1 MKLLAVDPGETTG
14 MCIVE
19 LDGYKVEVKVIDSI
33 PYEDMLGLIRDGEMA
48 KLEYMIIETFPTM
61 TRTTEQIKKV
71 LNISI
76 LMEELFPMV
85 KLRIIQPSW
94 WKYMAKNGKW
104 KVPTATDQ
112 HSKDA
117 YNIMRFFIYDLYN
130 LDIGDSK

>member
-19 LDGYKVEVKVIDSI
+19 LDGPDPTLRALDSI
-33 PYEDMLGLIRDGEMA
+33 PFEDMLGLIRDGEMA
-48 KLEYMIIETFPTM
+48 NLDYMVIETFPTM
-61 TRTTEQIKKV
+61 TRTTEQIEKV
-71 LNISI
+71 LRISI
-76 LMEELFPMV
+76 LMEELFPTV

-104 KVPTATDQ
+104 KVPQALDQ
-112 HSKDA
+112 HSADA

-130 LDIGDSK
+130 IDVGELK